1 MSKYCLCL
9 LLLAVL
15 FRPPLASASPREEL
29 IVNGGFESHL
39 DGWQPFIYDH
49 VYGKVN
55 VTSGTWHSGSWCLR
69 TYINPAREIPYSQKR
84 GGGVMQIL
92 PTDIKDLDL
101 LLSFWVMPAVIGQ
114 NSHTNIRSVVQI
126 SLKDGRSLNLSYYVA
141 WAPPALGEFLYNT
154 SDNTIFFLPALL
166 HRWTH
171 IEREVKGDFESR
183 FGNSSNLALE
193 KLSVSFDMTTVT
205 HLSTPDAF
213 WDDVSV
219 LAERQAASPT
229 TPTPKPKTT
238 PPPPP
243 ALTPSSTAAT
253 TSPPQETGGGS
264 SLAVEQ
270 YTFPAV
276 LVVVL
281 IGLAAFSARLKS
293 RKGLKAEAARRYCL
307 NCGAVMDAGALHC
320 TRCGSRQ

>member
-1 MSKYCLCL
+1 L
-9 LLLAVL
+9 
-15 FRPPLASASPREEL
+15 
-29 IVNGGFESHL
+29 
-39 DGWQPFIYDH
+39 IYDH
-49 VYGKVN
+49 VYGRVN
-55 VTSGTWHSGSWCLR
+55 VTSGTWHSGSWSLR

-84 GGGVMQIL
+84 GGGVIQAL

-114 NSHTNIRSVVQI
+114 NSHTNIRSVVQM

-171 IEREVKGDFESR
+171 IEREVKSDFESR
-183 FGNSSNLALE
+183 FGSSSNLALE
-193 KLSVSFDMTTVT
+193 RLLVSFEMTTVS

-219 LAERQAASPT
+219 LAEREAASST
-229 TPTPKPKTT
+229 APTPKPKPT
-238 PPPPP
+238 P
-243 ALTPSSTAAT
+243 TPSPTVPPSGTAAT
-253 TSPPQETGGGS
+253 TPPTEETGGGS

-270 YTFPAV
+270 YTFPV
-276 LVVVL
+276 LLMIVL
-281 IGLAAFSARLKS
+281 IGLAVVSARLRS
-293 RKGLKAEAARRYCL
+293 RRGLRAKAARRYCL
-307 NCGAVMDAGALHC
+307 NCGAEMDAGTLHC
-320 TRCGSRQ
+320 TRCGSKQ